1 MKIIKLIPFY
11 LLLVLNAFIVYIYL
25 ASYPNAMTSDQMPWN
40 AEGLG
45 WAYEN
50 RINYTIM
57 TLFDLLVVIAP
68 SIYALRKFKIN
79 RKKAYF
85 FVAIPLFIYVFRF
98 IYYKFFFNI

>member
-1 MKIIKLIPFY
+1 MKVLKFIPFY
-11 LLLVLNAFIVYIYL
+11 LFLLLNAFIVFVYL
-25 ASYPNAMTSDQMPWN
+25 MTYPDEMTSEQMPWN
-40 AEGLG
+40 AESLG

-68 SIYALRKFKIN
+68 SIYALRKFKTN